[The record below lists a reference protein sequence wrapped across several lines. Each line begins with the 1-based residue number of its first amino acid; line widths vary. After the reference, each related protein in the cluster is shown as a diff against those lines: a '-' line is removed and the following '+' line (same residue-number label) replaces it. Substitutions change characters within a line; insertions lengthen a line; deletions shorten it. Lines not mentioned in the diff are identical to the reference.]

1 MLRSLAALRSIRELA
16 AAAPPPPPRTAPPP
30 GSRVA
35 QLHPDRP
42 MAQPQTDWLERIR
55 EIEVRVGALEV
66 RLGDPSAAQK
76 QGELAKVGKELSD
89 LRPVVAAG
97 AVYRK
102 TLAAIADAQEM
113 AGDADPEMSALAQA
127 ELPELEAQRDA
138 LLQEIRTLLIPK
150 DPTDERDAILE
161 IRAGTGGEE
170 AALFAADLFR
180 MYTRYAEAR
189 RWKIEPLSMSETGSG
204 GMKEIIVGVSGKDVF
219 GRLKYERGVH
229 RVQRVPA
236 TESAGR
242 IHTSTITVAVLP
254 EAEEVDIVIVPADL
268 KIDVFRSG
276 GPGGQSVNTTD
287 SAVRVT
293 HIPTG
298 VVVSC
303 QDEKSQH
310 KNKAKALKVLRSR
323 LLEAEI
329 ERKHL
334 ERATERKAQVGS
346 GDRSEKIRTYNY
358 PQNRVT
364 DHRAGITLHQ
374 LDRVMEG
381 DVGELLDA
389 VAAYMASERE
399 KALANEG
406 RAA

>member
-1 MLRSLAALRSIRELA
+1 
-16 AAAPPPPPRTAPPP
+16 
-30 GSRVA
+30 
-35 QLHPDRP
+35 
-42 MAQPQTDWLERIR
+42 MATPQTDWLERIADV
-55 EIEVRVGALEV
+55 EKRVAALEA
-66 RLGDPSAAQK
+66 RLADPAAAGK
-76 QGELAKVGKELSD
+76 PGELAKVGKELSE
-89 LRPVVAAG
+89 LRPVLDAG
-97 AVYRK
+97 ETYRK
-102 TLAAIADAQEM
+102 TLKAIADNAEM
-113 AGDADPEMSALAQA
+113 AKDADPELSALAEA
-127 ELPELEAQRDA
+127 ELPELAAKRDA
-138 LLQEIRTLLIPK
+138 LVDEIRRLLIPK
-150 DPTDERDAILE
+150 DPTDTRDAILE

-180 MYTRYAEAR
+180 MYSRYAESQ
-189 RWKIEPLSMSETGSG
+189 RWKIEPLSASETGSG
-204 GMKEIIVGVSGKDVF
+204 GLKEIIVGISGKDVF

-236 TESAGR
+236 TEAAGR
-242 IHTSTITVAVLP
+242 IHTSTVTVAILP
-254 EAEEVDIVIVPADL
+254 EAEEVDITIQPADL
-268 KIDVFRSG
+268 RIDVFRAG

-323 LLEAEI
+323 LLEAE
-329 ERKHL
+329 L
-334 ERATERKAQVGS
+334 ERQANERASDRRAQVGT

-381 DVGELLDA
+381 DVGGLLEG
-389 VAAYMASERE
+389 VAGYMLGERE
-399 KALANEG
+399 KQLAVEG
-406 RAA
+406 DAA